1 METDNGA
8 ADLLIVGT
16 GPNTIPLAPA
26 VRGQGQQCLAGQ
38 RKAACFRESRRGG
51 HPANIVGLGEC

>member
-26 VRGQGQQCLAGQ
+26 VRKYLNEFGHTT
-38 RKAACFRESRRGG
+38 RSSRY
-51 HPANIVGLGEC
+51 